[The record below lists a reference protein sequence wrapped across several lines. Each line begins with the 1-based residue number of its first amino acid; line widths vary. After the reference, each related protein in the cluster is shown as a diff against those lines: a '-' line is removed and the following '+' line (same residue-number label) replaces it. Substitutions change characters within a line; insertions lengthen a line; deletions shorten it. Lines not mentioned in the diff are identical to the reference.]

1 MKNSSLPYLLSFF
14 LAKIKK
20 KYGITAKLLS
30 YELGI
35 SKNTLTNW
43 KNGVFHPN
51 IDSIGKLLSY
61 LQMFKRENKELINN
75 DESLSN
81 VCNKLILILEF
92 EFYSMPEKPTA
103 ISKQRGKKLLEE
115 RKENF
120 LQSFNNYL
128 LFLKEMSGKF
138 DTDYDNSENYDYNN
152 KQKNIEIFDI
162 LINEQLINS
171 SKKTGIQKLLAKRLG
186 VSCAQI
192 SNWKTGKCYPS
203 KTNLTKIRNV
213 LRIDPVLRVHTNSDF
228 TFFYQDSL
236 DKLSFID
243 EFIRDFIEF
252 LKQTI
257 EKSPVL
263 SQNFY
268 EEINH
273 WNFEFP
279 TNEDRYKETKELLY
293 KDVLTLL
300 RTSFNA
306 LYKTDNGFP
315 EWLYKQTND
324 KTIKYMYYSNFN
336 IKLDSVEDIRYFSK
350 TIYDSFKYLR
360 DYLDGKLSEIDFK
373 ELVLGYYDHFVLA
386 RDLILSFNNEESFVI
401 WFDKN
406 TSNYEINAYYSVNSI
421 NINDLFLTN
430 KEDLLKEFF
439 FQFKKTY
446 YRYRTKEMSLKYMFF
461 LIDVIDFDTNKKS
474 STIIQQLEENWDFF
488 LDIFEGRD
496 INKKKIQVESLAE
509 SISIDK
515 QKIEKFA
522 IEYPGLYYL
531 ITGKY

>member
-1 MKNSSLPYLLSFF
+1 MKNSSLPDLLSIF
-14 LAKIKK
+14 LSKIKK

-30 YELGI
+30 YELGL

-51 IDSIGKLLSY
+51 IASIGKLLSY
-61 LQMFKRENKELINN
+61 LKMFKRESKELIND

-81 VCNKLILILEF
+81 VCDKLILSLEL
-92 EFYSMPEKPTA
+92 EFYSMLEKPTA
-103 ISKQRGKKLLEE
+103 ISKQKKKKLLKE
-115 RKENF
+115 RKETF

-128 LFLKEMSGKF
+128 LFLKEMSEKF

-192 SNWKTGKCYPS
+192 SNWKKGKCYPS
-203 KTNLTKIRNV
+203 ENNLTKIRNV
-213 LRIDPVLRVHTNSDF
+213 LRIDPVLYVHTYSDF
-228 TFFYQDSL
+228 ISSYQDSL
-236 DKLSFID
+236 DDLSFID
-243 EFIRDFIEF
+243 GFIRDFIEF

-257 EKSPVL
+257 GKSLVL

-268 EEINH
+268 EEIDH

-279 TNEDRYKETKELLY
+279 TNEDRYKEIKELLY

-306 LYKTDNGFP
+306 LYKADNGFP

-324 KTIKYMYYSNFN
+324 KKIEHMYHGSLN
-336 IKLDSVEDIRYFSK
+336 IKLDSVKDIQYFSK

-360 DYLDGKLSEIDFK
+360 DYIDGKLSEIDFK
-373 ELVLGYYDHFVLA
+373 ELVLDYHTHFVLA
-386 RDLILSFNNEESFVI
+386 RDFILSFNNEESFVG

-406 TSNYEINAYYSVNSI
+406 ASNYEINAYYSVKTK
-421 NINDLFLTN
+421 NINDLFSTN
-430 KEDLLKEFF
+430 KEDLFKEFF
-439 FQFKKTY
+439 FQFKKSY
-446 YRYRTKEMSLKYMFF
+446 YKYRTKEMPLKYMFF
-461 LIDVIDFDTNKKS
+461 LVDILDFDTNKKS
-474 STIIQQLEENWDFF
+474 STIVQQLEENWDFF

-496 INKKKIQVESLAE
+496 INKKKIQIESLAE
-509 SISIDK
+509 SISIDR

-522 IEYPGLYYL
+522 TESPALYNL
-531 ITGKY
+531 ITRKY